1 MTKVDEISVKSQV
14 DPSVLAPKSD
24 LYPKI
29 WDPSTKKLNANIK
42 LKLKQI
48 AEDFIRGFKHPLKIK
63 DIILTGSIANYNW
76 NQYSDIDLHVLLDF
90 NEIPDE
96 YMEAFKD
103 YFNAKKEIWNKTHN
117 IMIMG
122 HEVEVYIQDINEPH
136 HSTGVYSIMSDQ
148 WLKQPEIK
156 KQDINYDDVINR
168 TEGFIE
174 QINKLSQ
181 LVAKKDYQKAKIGID
196 NLKNKIK
203 KYRQAGLEAE
213 GEYSTENMVF
223 KMLRNQGFLEQL
235 SNLKFQAYDS
245 DMGIEEEILRFQ
257 ETIEEAKKKKKKKGK
272 KDACYYKA
280 KAKYKVWP
288 SAYASGYLVKCR
300 KKKGKIKEEL
310 DEELEIDEILLEDLL
325 DEELELDEELIQQI
339 AEQETLDEKKKR
351 KRKTD
356 FSKEKKQGLR
366 GWFSRQGGE
375 GKSKGWVD
383 CNTCRKDK
391 STGRK
396 KCKSCGRQKGEKRGK
411 YPACRPT
418 PSACTRKG
426 MKNKKSSKQVSW
438 KSKKE
443 E

>member
-1 MTKVDEISVKSQV
+1 MTKIDENFTKSQI
-14 DPSVLAPKSD
+14 DPSVLMPKSD

-29 WDPSTKKLNANIK
+29 WNASTKKLNNDIK

-48 AEDFIRGFKHPLKIK
+48 AEDFIRGFKYPLKIK

-103 YFNAKKEIWNKTHN
+103 YFNSKKEVWNKTHN
-117 IMIMG
+117 IMIVG
-122 HEVEVYIQDINEPH
+122 HEVEIYIQDTNEPH
-136 HSTGVYSIMSDQ
+136 HSTGVYSVLNDK
-148 WLKQPEIK
+148 WLTEPQFQ
-156 KQDINYDDVINR
+156 KQDINYDDVIAR
-168 TEGFIE
+168 TEDFIK
-174 QINKLSQ
+174 QINKLSE
-181 LVAKKDYQKAKIGID
+181 LVSKKDYQKAKVGID
-196 NLKNKIK
+196 NLRNKIK

-223 KMLRNQGFLEQL
+223 KMLRNQGYLEQL

-245 DMGIEEEILRFQ
+245 DVGIEEEINRLQ
-257 ETIEEAKKKKKKKGK
+257 ETLEEAK

-300 KKKGKIKEEL
+300 KKKGKIKEE
-310 DEELEIDEILLEDLL
+310 ELE
-325 DEELELDEELIQQI
+325 EEFELDEEIIEELSQL
-339 AEQETLDEKKKR
+339 EEKD
-351 KRKTD
+351 T
-356 FSKEKKQGLR
+356 FSKEKSQGLH
-366 GWFSRQGGE
+366 GWFSRQGGK

-391 STGRK
+391 KTGRK
-396 KCKSCGRQKGEKRGK
+396 TCKTCGRQSGEKRGK

-426 MKNKKSSKQVSW
+426 MKSKKSSKQVSW

>member
-29 WDPSTKKLNANIK
+29 WDPSTKKLNSNIK

-136 HSTGVYSIMSDQ
+136 HSTGVYSVMSDQ
-148 WLKQPEIK
+148 WLKEPEIK
-156 KQDINYDDVINR
+156 KQDINYDDVISR
-168 TEGFIE
+168 TESFIE
-174 QINKLSQ
+174 QINKLSE
-181 LVAKKDYQKAKIGID
+181 LVGKKDYQKAKVGID
-196 NLKNKIK
+196 NLRNKIK

-223 KMLRNQGFLEQL
+223 KMLRNQGYLEQL

-245 DMGIEEEILRFQ
+245 DMGIEEEIFRFQ
-257 ETIEEAKKKKKKKGK
+257 ETLEEGK

-300 KKKGKIKEEL
+300 KKKGKIKEE
-310 DEELEIDEILLEDLL
+310 ELEEEI
-325 DEELELDEELIQQI
+325 ELDEEIIEELSQ
-339 AEQETLDEKKKR
+339 LDEK
-351 KRKTD
+351 D
-356 FSKEKKQGLR
+356 IFSKEKSQDLH
-366 GWFSRQGGE
+366 GWFSRQGGK

-391 STGRK
+391 KTGRK
-396 KCKSCGRQKGEKRGK
+396 TCKSCGRQKGEKRGK

-426 MKNKKSSKQVSW
+426 MKSKKSSKQVSW

>member
-1 MTKVDEISVKSQV
+1 M
-14 DPSVLAPKSD
+14 P
-24 LYPKI
+24 
-29 WDPSTKKLNANIK
+29 
-42 LKLKQI
+42 
-48 AEDFIRGFKHPLKIK
+48 
-63 DIILTGSIANYNW
+63 
-76 NQYSDIDLHVLLDF
+76 
-90 NEIPDE
+90 
-96 YMEAFKD
+96 
-103 YFNAKKEIWNKTHN
+103 
-117 IMIMG
+117 
-122 HEVEVYIQDINEPH
+122 
-136 HSTGVYSIMSDQ
+136 
-148 WLKQPEIK
+148 
-156 KQDINYDDVINR
+156 
-168 TEGFIE
+168 
-174 QINKLSQ
+174 
-181 LVAKKDYQKAKIGID
+181 
-196 NLKNKIK
+196 
-203 KYRQAGLEAE
+203 
-213 GEYSTENMVF
+213 
-223 KMLRNQGFLEQL
+223 
-235 SNLKFQAYDS
+235 
-245 DMGIEEEILRFQ
+245 
-257 ETIEEAKKKKKKKGK
+257 KKKKKKGK

-325 DEELELDEELIQQI
+325 DEELELDEELIQEL
-339 AEQETLDEKKKR
+339 AEQEELDEKK

-356 FSKEKKQGLR
+356 FSKERDQGLR

>member
-375 GKSKGWVD
+375 GKSKG
-383 CNTCRKDK
+383 
-391 STGRK
+391 
-396 KCKSCGRQKGEKRGK
+396 
-411 YPACRPT
+411 
-418 PSACTRKG
+418 
-426 MKNKKSSKQVSW
+426 
-438 KSKKE
+438 
-443 E
+443 